1 MDIYN
6 YPILQQIKV
15 QFNWNIDQ
23 IEATQNKSISH
34 TQNMRA
40 TSFTLKNE
48 MLTVFDNTHNMLL

>member
-48 MLTVFDNTHNMLL
+48 MLTVFDNPYIMLL